1 MQANTPDQS
10 GSLGGA
16 DHAAKASGDKLRDLS
31 RQSVQREIEELRKKL
46 QSRKLK
52 EDVVDGAVEKAR
64 QEVVNC
70 LRVNDRRPLDC
81 WREVAD
87 FKREV
92 ARLEERFLGKVM
104 E

>member
-1 MQANTPDQS
+1 M
-10 GSLGGA
+10 GGA
-16 DHAAKASGDKLRDLS
+16 DHAAKASADRLRDLS
-31 RQSVQREIEELRKKL
+31 RQSVQKEIEELRKKL

-64 QEVVNC
+64 QEVITC

-81 WREVAD
+81 WKEVED

-92 ARLEERFLGKVM
+92 GRLEQNFLGKVM